1 MKNTAIEIHDLTMA
15 YREKPVLWDIDVE
28 IPKGSLCAVVG
39 PNGAGK
45 STLLGCILGTHKP
58 ANGWIKIFDVPS
70 DQSDE
75 LIGFVPQRES
85 VDWDF
90 PVQVLD
96 VVMMGTYRRL
106 GWFRWPGKAQR
117 DWAMECLSAVG
128 MADLY
133 SRQIGELSGNSGPCH
148 FQSAPP

>member
-1 MKNTAIEIHDLTMA
+1 MSETAIEIHDLTMA

-45 STLLGCILGTHKP
+45 STLLGCVLGTHQP

-70 DQSDE
+70 DRSDE

-106 GWFRWPGKAQR
+106 GWFRWPGKAQK
-117 DWAMECLSAVG
+117 D
-128 MADLY
+128 
-133 SRQIGELSGNSGPCH
+133 
-148 FQSAPP
+148 